1 MATCTRSTG
10 VLMSVFVAFFML
22 NKMLNKVDSCCKLF
36 KYILFSWFCAVIIF
50 LPLWVIVYWKP
61 YVLHCE
67 TKLERSNEI
76 SEWCLKPLPNV
87 YNYIQYI
94 YWDNMLLG
102 VFHRKPENF
111 FVCIPMNVIFFYI
124 ISKVFKAQGASF
136 LLTLGLWRKKVEK
149 TSQSI
154 FEMPAIIPHFW
165 CFTVHMSLILF
176 FANAEINSRVASTIP
191 FYYWAVAAIVTESK
205 AEEFLGSSKIAKL
218 AVVHNMAYL
227 VLNLIF
233 FPMNTAFF

>member
-1 MATCTRSTG
+1 
-10 VLMSVFVAFFML
+10 
-22 NKMLNKVDSCCKLF
+22 MLNKVDSCCKLF

-102 VFHRKPENF
+102 VFQRKPENF
-111 FVCIPMNVIFFYI
+111 LVCIPMNVIFFFI

-136 LLTLGLWRKKVEK
+136 ILTLGLWRNKVEK

-165 CFTVHMSLILF
+165 CFTVHLSLILF

-205 AEEFLGSSKIAKL
+205 AGEFVGSSKIAKL